1 MTVTGE
7 RRSGHS
13 HCTAAFTPR
22 LHCHAVHLITTHDPR
37 LHQKDLDPAGS
48 ALHRPDVPDSSK
60 LESWTHQ
67 IEGEPASVLL
77 TRSRSS
83 LGELATGAWSTHIPA
98 SGLGE
103 FCSLGPGDLSFF
115 AHTSSA
121 TPASE
126 QSIWSRVC
134 IQVGAYRLR
143 CYLQVWH
150 RRLHRLNRRS
160 RNSETRGDPR
170 ASMDL

>member
-1 MTVTGE
+1 MRQIGSVREISPGGRPVLARQVNAITQRGETVTGE
-7 RRSGHS
+7 RRSGQS
-13 HCTAAFTPR
+13 HCTAAFTPWP
-22 LHCHAVHLITTHDPR
+22 LHCHAVHLITTHYPR

-83 LGELATGAWSTHIPA
+83 LGELATGARSTHIPA

-103 FCSLGPGDLSFF
+103 FCSLRPEELTFF
-115 AHTSSA
+115 ADIPSD
-121 TPASE
+121 TPASA
-126 QSIWSRVC
+126 QKI
-134 IQVGAYRLR
+134 
-143 CYLQVWH
+143 
-150 RRLHRLNRRS
+150 RS
-160 RNSETRGDPR
+160 
-170 ASMDL
+170 